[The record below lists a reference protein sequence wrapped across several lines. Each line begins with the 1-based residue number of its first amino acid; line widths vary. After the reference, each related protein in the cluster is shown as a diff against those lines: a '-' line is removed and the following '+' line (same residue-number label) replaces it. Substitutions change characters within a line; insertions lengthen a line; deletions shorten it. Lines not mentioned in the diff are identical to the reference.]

1 MQNYL
6 KTKLNPA
13 TGETI
18 LREQLLQYFEQLPP
32 PLAVFLVAMLP
43 VFELRGAIPAG
54 YAMGMESPL
63 MIYLLAVLGNFV
75 PVLPILLGLGP
86 AERYLRRFKIF
97 DRFFDWLFKRTV
109 SRSDIIRKYESL
121 GLILFVAIP
130 LPMTGAWTGC
140 VAAYL
145 FKLPLRLAIPCIILG
160 ILIAGVVVTL
170 VSQGV
175 ISLWN

>member
-1 MQNYL
+1 M
-6 KTKLNPA
+6 
-13 TGETI
+13 
-18 LREQLLQYFEQLPP
+18 REQLLEYFEILPA

-54 YAMGMESPL
+54 YAMHMTNPVT
-63 MIYLLAVLGNFV
+63 IYLLAVAGNFV

-86 AERYLRRFKIF
+86 AEKYLRRYK
-97 DRFFDWLFKRTV
+97 FFDKFFNWLFKRTV
-109 SRSDIIRKYESL
+109 SRSDVIKKYESL

-130 LPMTGAWTGC
+130 LPMTGAWTGS

-145 FKLPLRLAIPCIILG
+145 FKLPLRMAVPCIILG

-170 VSQGV
+170 LSQGV
-175 ISLWN
+175 ITLWN